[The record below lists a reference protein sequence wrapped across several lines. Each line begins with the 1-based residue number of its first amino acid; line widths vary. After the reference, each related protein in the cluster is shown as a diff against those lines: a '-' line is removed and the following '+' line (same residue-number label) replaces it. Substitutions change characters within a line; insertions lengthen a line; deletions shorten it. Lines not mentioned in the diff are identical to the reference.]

1 MSLTVCNRDA
11 LLIKDVQ
18 YGFLP
23 GGARGM
29 HQRRYVLGR
38 DTWPG
43 KTANITYLAA

>member
-18 YGFLP
+18 YDFLP

-29 HQRRYVLGR
+29 HQGRYVLGQ
-38 DTWPG
+38 DAWPG
-43 KTANITYLAA
+43 KTAKITYLAA